1 MGKIKLLGIA
11 GKKKS
16 GKDLAAKYI
25 QDILRKKDPSRLTG
39 AVGFADGV
47 KSVAAE
53 ALSINRMTFFE
64 DKNKEKLFRIG
75 KDTELTGREI
85 LQRVGT
91 ELFRVGMCDDFW
103 VHRLMKVI
111 KGQPDFFM
119 VITDVRFPN
128 EVEAV
133 EGAGGVVIRLL
144 RNTGL
149 KDEHESETALD
160 DWEFSHFISNNESK
174 EYLYMHLETLIKELD
189 I

>member
-111 KGQPDFFM
+111 SDQPDFFM
-119 VITDVRFPN
+119 VVTDVRFPN
-128 EVEAV
+128 EVEAI
-133 EGAGGVVIRLL
+133 EAAGGIIIHLNRE
-144 RNTGL
+144 TGL
-149 KDEHESETALD
+149 TDDHPSETSLD
-160 DWEFSHFISNNESK
+160 SYTFPCEINNDGTK
-174 EYLYMHLETLIKELD
+174 EELYKELENWIKELD

>member
-1 MGKIKLLGIA
+1 MGKIKLLGLA
-11 GKKKS
+11 GKARS
-16 GKDLAAKYI
+16 GKNLAAKYI
-25 QDILRKKDPSRLTG
+25 RDIIHKKDPSRLTG
-39 AVGFADGV
+39 EIGFADGV

-53 ALSINRMTFFE
+53 ALSVNRMTFFE
-64 DKNKEKLFRIG
+64 DESKEKLFRIG

-85 LQRVGT
+85 LQKVGT
-91 ELFRVGMCDDFW
+91 EMFRETLCDDFW

-111 KGQPDFFM
+111 SDQPDFFM
-119 VITDVRFPN
+119 VVTDVRFPN
-128 EVEAV
+128 EVEAI
-133 EGAGGVVIRLL
+133 EAAGGIVIRLL